1 MKLIELIFRGKY
13 QRLGRGVVKSLY
25 FPKIADYRL
34 SIHRTHHNGKFG
46 VLIRSNEVM
55 PQYRQVGLFGALVLI
70 SRVFKEVKYNRVSIL
85 CQH

>member
-55 PQYRQVGLFGALVLI
+55 PQYRQVGLFVAVRLI
-70 SRVFKEVKYNRVSIL
+70 QRELKKLRIKGE
-85 CQH
+85 

>member
-55 PQYRQVGLFGALVLI
+55 PRYRQVGLFGALVLI
-70 SRVFKEVKYNRVSIL
+70 SRVLWGLRVKSEK
-85 CQH
+85 

>member
-1 MKLIELIFRGKY
+1 MNFQILKLIFKGKY
-13 QRLGRGVVKSLY
+13 QQIGRGIRQSLY
-25 FPKIADYRL
+25 FPKIADYAL

-70 SRVFKEVKYNRVSIL
+70 SRVLWGLRVKSEK
-85 CQH
+85 Q

>member
-70 SRVFKEVKYNRVSIL
+70 SRVLWGLRVKSEK
-85 CQH
+85 Q

>member
-1 MKLIELIFRGKY
+1 MKLIELIFKGKY
-13 QRLGRGVVKSLY
+13 QRLGRGVEKSLY

-55 PQYRQVGLFGALVLI
+55 PQYIEVGLFGAVRLI
-70 SRVFKEVKYNRVSIL
+70 RGHLKKQSIIE
-85 CQH
+85 

>member
-1 MKLIELIFRGKY
+1 MKLIELLFKGKY

-70 SRVFKEVKYNRVSIL
+70 SRVLWGLRVKSEK
-85 CQH
+85 Q

>member
-1 MKLIELIFRGKY
+1 MKLIEWLFRGKY
-13 QRLGRGVVKSLY
+13 QRLGRGVEKSLY

-55 PQYRQVGLFGALVLI
+55 PQYIEVGLFKAIRLI
-70 SRVFKEVKYNRVSIL
+70 QRELKKLIGKSE
-85 CQH
+85 QG

>member
-1 MKLIELIFRGKY
+1 MKLIELIFKGKY

-25 FPKIADYRL
+25 FPKITDYRL

-70 SRVFKEVKYNRVSIL
+70 SKYLWRRGKAVK
-85 CQH
+85 

>member
-1 MKLIELIFRGKY
+1 MNFQLLKLISKGKY
-13 QRLGRGVVKSLY
+13 QQIGRGINQSLY

-70 SRVFKEVKYNRVSIL
+70 SKYLWHRDKAVK
-85 CQH
+85 